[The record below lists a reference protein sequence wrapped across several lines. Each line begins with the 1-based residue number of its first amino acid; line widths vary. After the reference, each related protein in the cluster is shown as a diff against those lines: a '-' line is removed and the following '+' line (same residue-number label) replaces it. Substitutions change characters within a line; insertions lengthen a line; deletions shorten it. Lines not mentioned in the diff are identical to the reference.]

1 MSAQRY
7 LLSLMAVFFLILGSS
22 SYAIAQSSSLG
33 SGDLVKITV
42 YGQPDLNTVTRIA
55 SDRTISFP
63 LIGKVTIG
71 GLSVTGAEQRIAGEL
86 KRRNFVRNAQVSIL
100 LEEARTTSLNSVTIL
115 GEVQLPGIYP
125 LQANALDGVQTLVDL
140 IARAGGLSKEA
151 ADHLLLLKNSQSSQ
165 KNAIDLIEL
174 LQQGDLQNNVK
185 LRGGEVVVV
194 PAAEVFYIYGQIQ
207 KPGKYR
213 IERDMTV
220 MQAISVGGGV
230 TEMGSENGLSI
241 KRRKGSRT
249 ENLSAK
255 LDTTL
260 RANDVIY
267 VKKSIF

>member
-1 MSAQRY
+1 MSLHRY
-7 LLSLMAVFFLILGSS
+7 LLSFMAAVFLIFG
-22 SYAIAQSSSLG
+22 AISTANAQSSSLG

-42 YGQPDLNTVTRIA
+42 YGQPDLNTVTRIG

-71 GLSVTGAEQRIAGEL
+71 GLSVAGAEQRIASEL

-100 LEEARTTSLNSVTIL
+100 LEEARTTSQNSVTIL
-115 GEVQLPGIYP
+115 GEVQTPGIYP
-125 LQANALDGVQTLVDL
+125 LQAHALDGVQTLVDL

-165 KNAIDLIEL
+165 KNAVDLIEL
-174 LQQGDLQNNVK
+174 LQRGDLQNNVK
-185 LRGGEVVVV
+185 LRGGEVVIV

-213 IERDMTV
+213 LERSMTV

-230 TEMGSENGLSI
+230 TEIGSENGVSI
-241 KRRKGSRT
+241 KRRKGSRL
-249 ENLSAK
+249 ESVSAK

-260 RANDVIY
+260 TANDVIY
-267 VKKSIF
+267 LKKSIF